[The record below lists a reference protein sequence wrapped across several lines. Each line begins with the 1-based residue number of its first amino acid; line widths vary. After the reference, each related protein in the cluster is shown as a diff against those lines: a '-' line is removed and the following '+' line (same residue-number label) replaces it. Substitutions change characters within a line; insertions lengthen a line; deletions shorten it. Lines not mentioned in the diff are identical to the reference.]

1 MSAIDLEA
9 VRALKSRATA
19 ERNRG
24 RLDRA
29 QQRLDEAVAALQ
41 QLCADTTLDARSQQE
56 VRAEL
61 ADTFGMKGGV
71 YRRENRLADALEAY
85 QRGLELEQQGGTST
99 YNLGNVI
106 ALSIAE
112 EGLSPEVPPL
122 SDYLARG
129 IQVLRQA
136 TGSDR
141 RDEWWAWADL
151 AQFLLLA
158 GQPDKAREAY
168 ANGRRQ
174 AGPSNEEMQ
183 RHAAVL
189 LELARETATTAPGI
203 SKSLQAAVRELTA

>member
-1 MSAIDLEA
+1 MTAIDLEA

-24 RLDRA
+24 RLNRA
-29 QQRLDEAVAALQ
+29 QQRLDEAVVALQ
-41 QLCADTTLDARSQQE
+41 QMCADTTLDGRSRRE

-71 YRRENRLADALEAY
+71 YRRENKLVEALSAY
-85 QRGLELEQQGGTST
+85 KQGLELEEEGGTST

-106 ALSIAE
+106 ALNIAE
-112 EGLSPEVPPL
+112 KGLSPEMPPL

-129 IQVLRQA
+129 IEMLSLA
-136 TGSDR
+136 TRSDR

-158 GQPDKAREAY
+158 GKPDEAREAY
-168 ANGRRQ
+168 ASGRRQ
-174 AGPSNEEMQ
+174 AGPSNEEVQ

-189 LELARETATTAPGI
+189 IELARETATTAPKV
-203 SKSLQAAVRELTA
+203 SATLQAAAHELTA